1 MSERID
7 IKDVLENISKKNYGW
22 FDQLPYHLQ
31 ESFDPFIVMQF
42 LSSAT
47 NDSEYYVEAVN
58 KYINVGFNQLSKNKS
73 AFYRACCAI
82 SLGKP
87 IRTKFIRPPKGKR
100 NNDSLITRFV
110 SDYHEDSIDDAV
122 AVRFIERNRVDL
134 DDDDFIGIAEAM
146 DWSNSDIDKLA
157 KELKQL

>member
-1 MSERID
+1 MSEKLD

-22 FDQLPYHLQ
+22 FDELPYHLQ

-47 NDSEYYVEAVN
+47 TDSEYYVEAVN
-58 KYINVGFNQLSKNKS
+58 KYINVGFNTLSKNKS
-73 AFYRACCAI
+73 AFYRTCCAI

-100 NNDSLITRFV
+100 NTDSMITKFA
-110 SDYHEDSIDDAV
+110 SDYHEDFVDDEV
-122 AVRFIERNRVDL
+122 AKRFIIKNRDDL

-146 DWSNSDIDKLA
+146 DWSKNDIDKLA